1 MFVITADQV
10 NSREHPDAVEET
22 ITALSSALGERLT
35 LPPDRSAGDEVQ
47 LLTEDGSTALDAI
60 LRLTRT
66 RGWSVGLGIGGVRR
80 PLATSIRESTGEA
93 FIAARAAVARAKNK
107 ATRFALERD
116 GVGEVTKDT
125 EALIDLLL
133 LLRGRRSEEGW
144 QLYDLRM
151 SAMTQAEA
159 AKRLG
164 ISPQAASDRAQAAE
178 LKAEFAVTEGIARLL
193 QRLGTEN
200 S

>member
-10 NSREHPDAVEET
+10 NSRESPDAVADT
-22 ITALSSALGERLT
+22 IAALSSAIGDRLT

-47 LLTEDGSTALDAI
+47 LLTADGSTALDAV

-66 RGWSVGLGIGGVRR
+66 RGWSVGLGIGDVRH
-80 PLATSIRESTGEA
+80 PLGASIRESTGPA
-93 FIAARAAVARAKNK
+93 FVAARAAVERAKNK
-107 ATRFALERD
+107 STKFALERD
-116 GVGEVTKDT
+116 AGGVDAKDA
-125 EALIDLLL
+125 EAFIDLLL

-144 QLYDLRM
+144 QLYELRM
-151 SAMTQAEA
+151 NGLTQAEA

-178 LKAEFAVTEGIARLL
+178 LKAEFAVTEGLARLL
-193 QRLGTEN
+193 HKLGTEE

>member
-22 ITALSSALGERLT
+22 ITALSSALGDRLT

-93 FIAARAAVARAKNK
+93 FVAARAAVERAKNK

-116 GVGEVTKDT
+116 GGGEGAKDT

-151 SAMTQAEA
+151 RAMTQAEA